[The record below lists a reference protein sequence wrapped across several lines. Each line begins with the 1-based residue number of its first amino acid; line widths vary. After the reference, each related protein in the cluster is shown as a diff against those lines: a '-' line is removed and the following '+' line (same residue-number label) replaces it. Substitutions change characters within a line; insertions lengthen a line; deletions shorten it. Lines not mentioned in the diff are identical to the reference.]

1 MMENFF
7 ELVSPA
13 TAYLIPILSKVTIFY
28 LSEIVQ
34 KYINL
39 ISSKDRLSLFPCR
52 NKLSLLFFLQYKLG
66 FFPILP
72 SFLVE
77 KVKLKVA
84 ALKNEKISNVQL
96 KRVEVLQ
103 KCFAV
108 SFWTATDLSNHWLP
122 TKIGGIH
129 QYIFWIWI
137 SNWNQTIERPCRIFN
152 CKFSI
157 NWIPLTVL
165 HIKNQINTWWTMS
178 RLLPSA
184 AAEAAILYP
193 GCPIMMVIATA
204 LFTVPALLP
213 IKNPC
218 LSEWR
223 GMCWLQQ

>member
-77 KVKLKVA
+77 KVKLKVS
-84 ALKNEKISNVQL
+84 ALKNEKISKVQL

-108 SFWTATDLSNHWLP
+108 SVLFLLN
-122 TKIGGIH
+122 
-129 QYIFWIWI
+129 
-137 SNWNQTIERPCRIFN
+137 SNWPF
-152 CKFSI
+152 K
-157 NWIPLTVL
+157 PLTTNQNWGYSPI
-165 HIKNQINTWWTMS
+165 HILNLNLKLKPNNWKAM
-178 RLLPSA
+178 
-184 AAEAAILYP
+184 
-193 GCPIMMVIATA
+193 
-204 LFTVPALLP
+204 
-213 IKNPC
+213 
-218 LSEWR
+218 
-223 GMCWLQQ
+223 